1 MLRRLCE
8 LEIAPLTR
16 RLPSYHYVKSSSPR
30 KRGSIQMPRAKT
42 RRPRGAAST
51 VIPVKAGIQ
60 YFPWTCSVLAAPPFQ
75 GSYTNQRLSMGPA
88 ASPGYSDGDV
98 AVLARRQP
106 IFMLSCHSSESGNPV
121 FPRTRASHTIESQR
135 WATFIHLHAYIF
147 RDARGLR
154 GCLSAVTAGTASGYG
169 TREYDREFFKR
180 LRPCR

>member
-1 MLRRLCE
+1 MLARNRTSDPKAAILSLCKIIISAKAGIHPDAAREDKAATGGRL
-8 LEIAPLTR
+8 
-16 RLPSYHYVKSSSPR
+16 YK
-30 KRGSIQMPRAKT
+30 
-42 RRPRGAAST
+42 T